1 MRRTILTAALIA
13 FTGCDEPRTHQPKP
27 AAAASWIGK
36 AVIVKPG
43 KESHKPGLIMAVT
56 PDMKN
61 NWFAPL
67 DLEAFRAVVL
77 DELPE
82 VYFEGKLDD
91 HARWL
96 VKVEDG
102 PASGKTV
109 AVYKHRVDL
118 IPIR

>member
-1 MRRTILTAALIA
+1 MRRTILTVALIA
-13 FTGCDEPRTHQPKP
+13 FAGCDEPRTAQPRP

-43 KESHKPGLIMAVT
+43 KESTTDGRVMIVPPKIT
-56 PDMKN
+56 DDF
-61 NWFAPL
+61 FASYEV
-67 DLEAFRAVVL
+67 EAFRAVVL